1 MPLFSHRSSAA
12 SAVSSSAYSSKPLKA
27 HKPSSAPAS
36 ARIPV
41 PIIVFSLISAFI
53 GIAGTVFAITAGRA
67 RVQPVPV
74 YRCGGSE
81 ATFRAFHSSSGS
93 RKFGGDVGNG
103 GVLVERPKLLGFVGI
118 QTGFESGDRRE
129 ALRSTWFP
137 SDPDGL
143 LRLEQATGLAFR
155 FVIGRSKDAK
165 KMAELQ
171 KEIEKYRDFMLID
184 VEEEYLR
191 LPYKTLAF
199 FKAAYK
205 LFEADYYVKADDD
218 IYLRPDRLAT
228 LLAKERSH
236 SRTYIGC
243 MKKGPVI
250 TDPKLKWY
258 EKQGNLIGNEYFLH
272 AYGPI
277 YVLSAEI
284 VASLAA
290 ARNGSL
296 RMFNNEDVS
305 IGSWMLA
312 MNVHHE
318 DNRAVC
324 DPHCSPTSIAVWD
337 IPKCSGL
344 CNPAT
349 RLKELHKID
358 MCSKSPTLP
367 PDDDVDQ

>member
-1 MPLFSHRSSAA
+1 MQRPHSLSADNYSKSLKTKKPLSQPPQPRSS
-12 SAVSSSAYSSKPLKA
+12 L
-27 HKPSSAPAS
+27 
-36 ARIPV
+36 
-41 PIIVFSLISAFI
+41 PIIVFSVFCLLF
-53 GIAGTVFAITAGRA
+53 GLAGTIFSLSVTLRPK
-67 RVQPVPV
+67 PVPV
-74 YRCGGSE
+74 FRCGRTE
-81 ATFRAFHSSSGS
+81 DTFRGFYSLPIA
-93 RKFGGDVGNG
+93 RRLGGDTGAAVD
-103 GVLVERPKLLGFVGI
+103 RPKFLGFVGI
-118 QTGFESGDRRE
+118 QTGFASADRRA
-129 ALRSTWFP
+129 ALRSTWFA

-165 KMAELQ
+165 RMAELE
-171 KEIEKYRDFMLID
+171 KEIQQYKDFMLID
-184 VEEEYLR
+184 VEEEYLK

-199 FKAAYK
+199 FKAAFD

-250 TDPKLKWY
+250 TDPKMKWY
-258 EKQGNLIGNEYFLH
+258 EKSGHLIGSEYFLH

-277 YVLSAEI
+277 YVLSAEV
-284 VASLAA
+284 VASLAIT
-290 ARNGSL
+290 RNDSL
-296 RMFNNEDVS
+296 RMFNNEDVT

-318 DNRAVC
+318 DNRAIC
-324 DPHCSPTSIAVWD
+324 DPRCTLTSIAVWD

-344 CNPAT
+344 CNPAI
-349 RLKELHKID
+349 RMKELHNMT
-358 MCSKSPTLP
+358 MCSKTPTLP
-367 PDDDVDQ
+367 PDDR

>member
-1 MPLFSHRSSAA
+1 MPLFSHRSSASSG
-12 SAVSSSAYSSKPLKA
+12 SAGSAPLPSFYSAKPVKPSKPFSA
-27 HKPSSAPAS
+27 FSST
-36 ARIPV
+36 RIPW
-41 PIIVFSLISAFI
+41 PILVFSLLCLLI
-53 GIAGTVFAITAGRA
+53 GLAGTLFALSAIR
-67 RVQPVPV
+67 RNQPLPIF
-74 YRCGGSE
+74 RCGTSE
-81 ATFRAFHSSSGS
+81 DTFRSFYSSLDSG
-93 RKFGGDVGNG
+93 KLGDDSNKG
-103 GVLVERPKLLGFVGI
+103 LVDRPKLLGFVGI
-118 QTGFESGDRRE
+118 QTGFESGERRS

-143 LRLEQATGLAFR
+143 LRLEQATGLGFR
-155 FVIGRSKDAK
+155 FVIGKSKDVK
-165 KMAELQ
+165 KMAMLE

-184 VEEEYLR
+184 VEEEYLK

-199 FKAAYK
+199 FKAAFK

-228 LLAKERSH
+228 LLAKERSY
-236 SRTYIGC
+236 SMTYIGC

-258 EKQGNLIGNEYFLH
+258 EKSGHLIGNEYFLH

-277 YVLSAEI
+277 YVLSAEV

-290 ARNGSL
+290 ARNDSL
-296 RMFNNEDVS
+296 RMFNNEDVT

-318 DNRAVC
+318 DNRAIC
-324 DPHCSPTSIAVWD
+324 DPRCTPTSIAVWD
-337 IPKCSGL
+337 IPRCSGL
-344 CNPAT
+344 CNPASK
-349 RLKELHKID
+349 LKELHKIG

-367 PDDDVDQ
+367 PDDI

>member
-1 MPLFSHRSSAA
+1 MPRTLSLFSISSAQP
-12 SAVSSSAYSSKPLKA
+12 SSPPPLSTQYSKSDKTKRFPPQRSPLPFAVFSVFCLFIGAAGIVFCLFAILRPKPLPVF
-27 HKPSSAPAS
+27 HCGRTEDTFRSFYSLPG
-36 ARIPV
+36 ARRLGGDTV
-41 PIIVFSLISAFI
+41 
-53 GIAGTVFAITAGRA
+53 GIA
-67 RVQPVPV
+67 
-74 YRCGGSE
+74 
-81 ATFRAFHSSSGS
+81 
-93 RKFGGDVGNG
+93 
-103 GVLVERPKLLGFVGI
+103 ERPKFLGFVGI
-118 QTGFESGDRRE
+118 QTGFSSTDRRA

-155 FVIGRSKDAK
+155 FVIGRSKDAR
-165 KMAELQ
+165 KMAELER
-171 KEIEKYRDFMLID
+171 EIEQYKDFMLID
-184 VEEEYLR
+184 VKEEYLK

-199 FKAAYK
+199 FKAAFE
-205 LFEADYYVKADDD
+205 LFEAEYYVKADDD

-236 SRTYIGC
+236 AQTYIGC

-258 EKQGNLIGNEYFLH
+258 EKSGELIGGEYFLH

-277 YVLSAEI
+277 YVLSAEV
-284 VASLAA
+284 VASLAIS
-290 ARNGSL
+290 RNNSL
-296 RMFNNEDVS
+296 RMFNNEDVT

-318 DNRAVC
+318 DNRAIC
-324 DPHCSPTSIAVWD
+324 DPRCTPTSIAVWD

-349 RLKELHKID
+349 RMKELHKMS

-367 PDDDVDQ
+367 SDDR

>member
-1 MPLFSHRSSAA
+1 MPLFSHRFSS
-12 SAVSSSAYSSKPLKA
+12 VSSSSTPPSPSYYSKPSKSY
-27 HKPSSAPAS
+27 KPNSSVYAS
-36 ARIPV
+36 SRIHIA
-41 PIIVFSLISAFI
+41 IILFSLVSVFI
-53 GIAGTVFAITAGRA
+53 GVAGTIFAITSSGAKLGSA
-67 RVQPVPV
+67 SV
-74 YRCGGSE
+74 YRCGGSKD
-81 ATFRAFHSSSGS
+81 TSQVSSS
-93 RKFGGDVGNG
+93 RKLGGDSGNG
-103 GVLVERPKLLGFVGI
+103 GVVTERRKLLGLVGI
-118 QTGFESGDRRE
+118 QTGFDSGDRRS

-165 KMAELQ
+165 KMAELE
-171 KEIEKYRDFMLID
+171 KEIKKYRDFVLLD

-199 FKAAYK
+199 FKAAFK

-228 LLAKERSH
+228 LLAKERLH
-236 SRTYIGC
+236 PQTYIGC

-277 YVLSAEI
+277 YILSAEI

-312 MNVHHE
+312 MDVHHE
-318 DNRAVC
+318 DNRALC
-324 DPHCSPTSIAVWD
+324 DPHCSPKSIAVWD

-344 CNPAT
+344 CNPES
-349 RLKELHKID
+349 RLKELHKIE

-367 PDDDVDQ
+367 SDDIDQ

>member
-1 MPLFSHRSSAA
+1 MPLFSHRH
-12 SAVSSSAYSSKPLKA
+12 SSSSSLPTSNFKTFKPQ
-27 HKPSSAPAS
+27 KPSFNSQSSRYPLHFLIFS
-36 ARIPV
+36 I
-41 PIIVFSLISAFI
+41 FSLLIGISGTIFAISAIRRSRTLPIF
-53 GIAGTVFAITAGRA
+53 
-67 RVQPVPV
+67 
-74 YRCGGSE
+74 RCGRSE
-81 ATFRAFHSSSGS
+81 DTFRAFYSTSGS
-93 RKFGGDVGNG
+93 HRIGDNNNNND
-103 GVLVERPKLLGFVGI
+103 RPKFLGFVGI
-118 QTGFESGDRRE
+118 QTGFDSSDRRA

-137 SDPDGL
+137 SDPYGL

-165 KMAELQ
+165 KMAQLE

-191 LPYKTLAF
+191 LPYKTLAY

-205 LFEADYYVKADDD
+205 FFEADYYVKADDD

-228 LLAKERSH
+228 LLAKERTH
-236 SRTYIGC
+236 SFTYIGC

-258 EKQGNLIGNEYFLH
+258 EKSGDLIGSEYFLH

-277 YVLSAEI
+277 YVLSADV

-290 ARNGSL
+290 SRNNSL
-296 RMFNNEDVS
+296 RMFNNEDVT

-318 DNRAVC
+318 DNRAIC
-324 DPHCSPTSIAVWD
+324 DPRCTPTSIAVWD

-344 CNPAT
+344 CNPSI
-349 RLKELHKID
+349 RMKELHKID

-367 PDDDVDQ
+367 AEDR